1 MQWRSWGKCL
11 GEGKKEIFIFEPL
24 CLFCL
29 RLKEGKIKLVC
40 LLPESLL
47 PHPPP
52 PHPPNL
58 PQPPCPKEVLR
69 LTSLLPSSFA
79 PTAWGSQA
87 GQPRVHNRNEM
98 DEKSGI
104 QVEPPSTALGVWPTS
119 PAPGWALG
127 EEGWTPVSFLPSH
140 IEMTLQRKK
149 GSWKLELGSSGPP
162 N

>member
-1 MQWRSWGKCL
+1 MCIYIWKETGTELGTHPPTPFPTFPLPSRRCLHPPCSRPCWAGRGWLQWQSWGKCL

-52 PHPPNL
+52 PNL
-58 PQPPCPKEVLR
+58 LQPPCPKEVLR

-79 PTAWGSQA
+79 PTVWGSQA

-98 DEKSGI
+98 DGAGGSQESRWS
-104 QVEPPSTALGVWPTS
+104 PPAQP
-119 PAPGWALG
+119 
-127 EEGWTPVSFLPSH
+127 
-140 IEMTLQRKK
+140 
-149 GSWKLELGSSGPP
+149 
-162 N
+162 